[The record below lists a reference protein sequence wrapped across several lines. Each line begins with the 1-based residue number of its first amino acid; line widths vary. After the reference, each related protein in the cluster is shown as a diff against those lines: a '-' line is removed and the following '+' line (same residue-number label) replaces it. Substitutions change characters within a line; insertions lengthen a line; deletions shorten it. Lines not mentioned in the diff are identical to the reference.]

1 MVNKDLAVLEK
12 INKYCE
18 RCMGTVLRC
27 EENFENFL
35 DDYDFYQSIS
45 MSLEQ
50 IGELSKLLSDEFVKE
65 TDNEAHWKLI
75 KDIRNMVAHVYD
87 RMNPKRIWYM
97 AVEDIPKIAAL
108 VKRYLPVK
116 E

>member
-27 EENFENFL
+27 ENDYNKFL

-50 IGELSKLLSDEFVKE
+50 IGELSKLLSEDFIKE
-65 TDNEAHWKLI
+65 TDEKAHWKLI

-87 RMNPKRIWYM
+87 RMNPNRI
-97 AVEDIPKIAAL
+97 
-108 VKRYLPVK
+108 
-116 E
+116 